1 MIGDEHSAG
10 RIRWAFESSV
20 GPGLPSPAAPVRS
33 HAEAIGSFEIEP
45 RRGKPQRGGE
55 SMQMNAA
62 RRAMMALAMAGF
74 TLGGCD
80 SKPHYEHAKVHG
92 KVTYQ
97 GKPVPLGSVLFV
109 PVEPP
114 KEGSMQPA
122 SGSINPDG
130 TYELK
135 SEEDAGAIL
144 GEHKVVVIAVDGG
157 KPAPAPD
164 ATKPADS
171 SPAPSAKSVQF
182 KSLVPKKYSDPSTTP
197 LTRKVV
203 AGDNTIDL
211 ELGD

>member
-1 MIGDEHSAG
+1 MEM
-10 RIRWAFESSV
+10 V
-20 GPGLPSPAAPVRS
+20 
-33 HAEAIGSFEIEP
+33 
-45 RRGKPQRGGE
+45 
-55 SMQMNAA
+55 AA

-80 SKPHYEHAKVHG
+80 SRLHYEHATVHG
-92 KVTYQ
+92 KVTYH

-114 KEGSMQPA
+114 KDGLMQPA

-135 SEEDAGAIL
+135 SEADAGAIL

-157 KPAPAPD
+157 QPAQDSAKAPESGPAPV
-164 ATKPADS
+164 
-171 SPAPSAKSVQF
+171 AKSVRF

-197 LTRKVV
+197 LTRKVA
-203 AGDNTIDL
+203 AGDNTIDI
-211 ELGD
+211 EVTD